1 MEPKLDKVLQ
11 IQPHVGCLE
20 RNSVLGQCFSCCT
33 WGSVGLFCCKGTLMA
48 LGQLGIHQGSLL
60 GKATCQPL
68 DPQHVLVCGVILP
81 QMEDINVCKH
91 MINIL
96 IIYSL

>member
-1 MEPKLDKVLQ
+1 
-11 IQPHVGCLE
+11 
-20 RNSVLGQCFSCCT
+20 
-33 WGSVGLFCCKGTLMA
+33 MA